1 MKTHLLRLF
10 DPAVLY
16 TMYNKFQLEAV
27 KTTFYRNSNK
37 IPTQDNVYSR
47 IQHRAFVPEL

>member
-1 MKTHLLRLF
+1 MNESSVTQTF

-16 TMYNKFQLEAV
+16 KMYNNVQLEIV

-37 IPTQDNVYSR
+37 IPTLG
-47 IQHRAFVPEL
+47 IIEL